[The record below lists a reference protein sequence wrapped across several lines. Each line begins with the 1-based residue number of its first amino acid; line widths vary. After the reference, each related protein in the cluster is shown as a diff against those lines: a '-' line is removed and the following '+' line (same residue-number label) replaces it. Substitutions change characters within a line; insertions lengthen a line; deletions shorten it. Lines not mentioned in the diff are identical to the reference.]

1 MSANAKEHSQQLT
14 GVLTHLGKQNAG
26 PGAYARAKR
35 SISIQLDRPLF
46 FILPAIALLATFI
59 LYPLV
64 STVVLSF
71 TDSSGSWVGA
81 DNYIQVVQSDR
92 TARATLNTIYFVVAS
107 IILQLILGTAAGILL
122 NERFKGQAIVR
133 ALTLI
138 PWIIPGIVGA
148 MTWAWMFHTDY
159 GVINSILISSGIV
172 DEPVRWLTNPNVVL
186 PALTVVN
193 VWKMFPFVA
202 IMVLAGLQS
211 IPQSLYEAA
220 RMDGAMFWDEVRYI
234 TLPQLRT
241 ILASIS
247 LLLVIAG
254 VNSITIIYAMTKGGP
269 ADRSL
274 ITSIQIF
281 VEAFQY
287 FNFNQASALSL
298 MFFVVSTVFI
308 ATHIWIDRRRARE
321 G

>member
-1 MSANAKEHSQQLT
+1 MPVNAQEQSRQLT
-14 GVLTHLGKQNAG
+14 QVPIHLGRQSVA
-26 PGAYARAKR
+26 PGAYARAKQR
-35 SISIQLDRPLF
+35 ISLQLDKPLF
-46 FILPAIALLATFI
+46 FILPAVALLATFI
-59 LYPLV
+59 VYPLI
-64 STVVLSF
+64 STIQLSF
-71 TDSSGSWVGA
+71 TDSSGAWVGA
-81 DNYIQVVQSDR
+81 ENYIQIIESER

-107 IILQLILGTAAGILL
+107 VILQLILGTAAGILL

-133 ALTLI
+133 ALTLV

-159 GVINSILISSGIV
+159 GVINSILLSAGIV
-172 DEPVRWLTNPNVVL
+172 EEPVRWLTNPNVVL

-202 IMVLAGLQS
+202 IMVLAGLQAIS
-211 IPQSLYEAA
+211 PSLYEAA
-220 RMDGAMFWDEVRYI
+220 RVDGATFWEEVRYI

-241 ILASIS
+241 ILMSIS
-247 LLLVIAG
+247 LLLLIAG

-287 FNFNQASALSL
+287 FNFNQASALSI
-298 MFFVVSTVFI
+298 MFFAVSTVFI
-308 ATHIWIDRRRARE
+308 ATHIWVDRRRARE

>member
-1 MSANAKEHSQQLT
+1 VA
-14 GVLTHLGKQNAG
+14 
-26 PGAYARAKR
+26 PGAYARAKKR
-35 SISIQLDRPLF
+35 IFLQLDKPLF
-46 FILPAIALLATFI
+46 FILPAVALLATFI
-59 LYPLV
+59 VYPLI
-64 STVVLSF
+64 STIQLSF
-71 TDSSGSWVGA
+71 TDSSGAWIGA
-81 DNYIQVVQSDR
+81 ENYIQIVESER

-107 IILQLILGTAAGILL
+107 IIFQLILGTAAGILL

-133 ALTLI
+133 TLTLI

-159 GVINSILISSGIV
+159 GVINSILLSVGIV

-202 IMVLAGLQS
+202 IMVLAGLQA

-220 RMDGAMFWDEVRYI
+220 RVDGATFWEEVRYI

-241 ILASIS
+241 ILMSIS
-247 LLLVIAG
+247 LLLIIAG
-254 VNSITIIYAMTKGGP
+254 VNSITIIYAMTRGGP

-287 FNFNQASALSL
+287 FNFNQASALSI
-298 MFFVVSTVFI
+298 MFFAISTVFI
-308 ATHIWIDRRRARE
+308 ATHIWVDRRRARE

>member
-1 MSANAKEHSQQLT
+1 VA
-14 GVLTHLGKQNAG
+14 
-26 PGAYARAKR
+26 PGAYARAKQW
-35 SISIQLDRPLF
+35 ISLQLDKPLF
-46 FILPAIALLATFI
+46 FILPAVALLAAFI
-59 LYPLV
+59 VYPLI
-64 STVVLSF
+64 STIQLSF
-71 TDSSGSWVGA
+71 TNSSGAWVGA
-81 DNYIQVVQSDR
+81 ENYIQIIESER

-133 ALTLI
+133 TLTLI

-159 GVINSILISSGIV
+159 GVINSILLSLGIV

-211 IPQSLYEAA
+211 ISQSLYEAA
-220 RMDGAMFWDEVRYI
+220 RVDGATFWEEVRYI

-241 ILASIS
+241 ILMSIS
-247 LLLVIAG
+247 LLLIIAG
-254 VNSITIIYAMTKGGP
+254 VNSITIIYAMTRGGP

-287 FNFNQASALSL
+287 FNFNQASALSI
-298 MFFVVSTVFI
+298 MFFAISTVFI
-308 ATHIWIDRRRARE
+308 ATHIWVDRRARE